1 MEFNCS
7 SLSRHSIISVSDS
20 NQFTTYVLFITRH
33 GYYALLGILGCK
45 KGHRRLEKSL
55 DT

>member
-1 MEFNCS
+1 MEYNCP

-20 NQFTTYVLFITRH
+20 ILFTTYVLFITRH
-33 GYYALLGILGCK
+33 GYYALLGILG
-45 KGHRRLEKSL
+45 HRRLEKSL